1 MSKEIVA
8 NNIKKMAHSIVGE
21 AYSSGMSPDALQ
33 AHIEKMMSNLANQA
47 YILGKNS
54 K

>member
-8 NNIKKMAHSIVGE
+8 KNIAKMAHAIVSE

-33 AHIEKMMSNLANQA
+33 AHIEKMLCNLANQA
-47 YILGKNS
+47 YIFGKNS